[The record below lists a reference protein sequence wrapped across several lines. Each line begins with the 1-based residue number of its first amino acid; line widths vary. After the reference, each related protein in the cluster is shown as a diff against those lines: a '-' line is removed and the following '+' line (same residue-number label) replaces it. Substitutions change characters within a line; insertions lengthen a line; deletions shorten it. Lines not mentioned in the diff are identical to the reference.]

1 MYGLLLC
8 GLQTTPK
15 GLYLQTETGNFEN
28 MLSRRNVRIKVMQM
42 LYAMSRDGELGLND
56 MVNLYRVSIQK
67 SYELYLFSL
76 LGLMRIAG
84 YAKQDEAKKM
94 AKLLPTEE
102 DKQFTAKL
110 GENRLMQSLTE
121 NEGLQRLFRQYKLTH
136 RIDLDN
142 IRLFYT
148 DFAKTD
154 EYRDYIKQDDDSD
167 ENHREIL
174 LALYKH
180 LLSSETY
187 NDFLE
192 DNYSNWTDDRS
203 LVAGAIKKTL
213 KALPAEPDFYEE
225 YRPTGETTVDFGEK
239 LLRRACEDDEELL
252 GLIEPTL
259 RNWDADRVAVI
270 DMILLKMALCELMDF
285 PTIPTKVTLN
295 EFVEISK
302 LYSTD
307 KSKDFI
313 NGILDRLMKQLNKEG
328 KIQKT
333 GRGLQE

>member
-1 MYGLLLC
+1 
-8 GLQTTPK
+8 
-15 GLYLQTETGNFEN
+15 

-42 LYAMSRDGELGLND
+42 LYSMSRDSNLGLNE
-56 MVNLYRVSIQK
+56 VINRYRSSVQK
-67 SYELYLFSL
+67 SFELYLFNL
-76 LGLMRIAG
+76 LSLMRITG
-84 YAKQDEAKKM
+84 YASQDAAKKM

-110 GENRLMQSLTE
+110 GDNGLMRSLTV
-121 NEGLQRLFRQYKLTH
+121 NEGLQGLFRKFKLSH
-136 RIDLDN
+136 RFDTDN
-142 IRLFYT
+142 VRLFYT

-154 EYRDYIKQDDDSD
+154 EYKDYLLQEEGD
-167 ENHREIL
+167 EESHREIL
-174 LALYKH
+174 LTLYKH
-180 LLSSETY
+180 LLNSESY
-187 NDFLE
+187 NDFVE
-192 DNYSNWTDDRS
+192 DNFSNWTDDKS
-203 LVAGAIKKTL
+203 LIAGAIKKTI
-213 KALPAEPDFYEE
+213 KALPATEDFYEE
-225 YRPTGETTVDFGEK
+225 YRPGEETTEEFGEK

-252 GLIEPTL
+252 SIIEPTL

-270 DMILLKMALCELMDF
+270 DMILLKMALCELINF

-313 NGILDRLMKQLNKEG
+313 NGILDRLMKQLNKDG
-328 KIQKT
+328 KIQKK